1 MNYQNYKT
9 IYIPYLKNKVN
20 IKIKQKGWGDIMK
33 EWEKPKITC
42 LGIGKTESISKDPL
56 GIRPLGK
63 NESSSSSSSNKPPKP
78 PGLGPS

>member
-1 MNYQNYKT
+1 
-9 IYIPYLKNKVN
+9 
-20 IKIKQKGWGDIMK
+20 MK

-63 NESSSSSSSNKPPKP
+63 HESSDDNDSSSYSPTQS
-78 PGLGPS
+78 

>member
-1 MNYQNYKT
+1 
-9 IYIPYLKNKVN
+9 
-20 IKIKQKGWGDIMK
+20 MK

-63 NESSSSSSSNKPPKP
+63 NESSDGDDSSNYS
-78 PGLGPS
+78 PGQS

>member
-1 MNYQNYKT
+1 
-9 IYIPYLKNKVN
+9 
-20 IKIKQKGWGDIMK
+20 MK

-63 NESSSSSSSNKPPKP
+63 DESSGCDDSSNICPV
-78 PGLGPS
+78 S